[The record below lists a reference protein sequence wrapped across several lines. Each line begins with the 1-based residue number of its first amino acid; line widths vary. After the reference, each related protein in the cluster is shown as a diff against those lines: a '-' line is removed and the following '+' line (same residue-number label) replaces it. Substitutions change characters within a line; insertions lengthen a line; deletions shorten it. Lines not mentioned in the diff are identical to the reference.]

1 MATKE
6 ERLAPI
12 QCVCGDPVLHGELMS
27 HVGPFRGHYECVK
40 GKLGAENFLKAV
52 ELELIPLIQLDAFQ
66 GRKLHKFVGQD
77 SAEIKKK
84 MLAITDFIKSL
95 EVGNA

>member
-12 QCVCGDPVLHGELMS
+12 KCVCGDPVLHGELMS
-27 HVGPFRGHYECVK
+27 QVGPFRGHYGCVK
-40 GKLGAENFLKAV
+40 EKLGAENLLKAV
-52 ELELIPLIQLDAFQ
+52 ELELIPLLQLDAFQ

-77 SAEIKKK
+77 TAEIKKK
-84 MLAITDFIKSL
+84 ALAITDFIKSL
-95 EVGNA
+95 EVANA